1 MTQSISVSVADL
13 LISHLLSVYLMA
25 TGFVFYIED

>member
-13 LISHLLSVYLMA
+13 LISVYLMA